1 MNAKLLL
8 IIILFLSIGCANQS
22 QNKIDTQNERS
33 LLDNNNLNELFKI
46 DLTNYFNAFNNRNWD
61 LMTAMIY
68 PKLFEF
74 TSKEEMLQVFVDIE
88 EMGMNMSI
96 NLNKINKLS
105 KISTDGD
112 LQFCRVF
119 YRALIQIKLSG
130 MMLENQ
136 SDLALNFEDQYG
148 SKNVTYN
155 DDMFSINVENSM
167 IAISDLDGASWTYM
181 EYNEDQASLALL
193 QAIIPEAVFNDI
205 IDEL

>member
-1 MNAKLLL
+1 MHAKLLL

-22 QNKIDTQNERS
+22 QNKTDKQNEIS
-33 LLDNNNLNELFKI
+33 ALDSNNLNELFKI

-96 NLNKINKLS
+96 DLNEINKLS
-105 KISTDGD
+105 KIFVDGD

-119 YRALIQIKLSG
+119 YRALIQIKLRG

-136 SDLALNFEDQYG
+136 SELAFNFQEQYG
-148 SKNVTYN
+148 SENVTYN
-155 DDMFSINVENSM
+155 DEVFSINVENSM
-167 IAISDLDGASWTYM
+167 IAVSDLDTKNWTYM
-181 EYNEDQASLALL
+181 EYNEDPASLTLL
-193 QAIIPEAVFNDI
+193 QSIIPEAIFNDI
-205 IDEL
+205 ID

>member
-22 QNKIDTQNERS
+22 QNKTDKQNETS
-33 LLDNNNLNELFKI
+33 LLDSNNLNELFKI

-96 NLNKINKLS
+96 NLNEINKLS
-105 KISTDGD
+105 KIVSDGD

-136 SDLALNFEDQYG
+136 SDLALNFQDQYG
-148 SKNVTYN
+148 AENVTYS
-155 DDMFSINVENSM
+155 DEIFSINVENSM
-167 IAISDLDGASWTYM
+167 IAVSDLDGKTWTYM

-193 QAIIPEAVFNDI
+193 AAIIPEAVFNDI
-205 IDEL
+205 IY